1 MLKFAK
7 ANADVGLSFA
17 PLGPMSDWRLVT
29 AFDASFCSRADG
41 TSQGGYFVLLAPKG
55 ILETGEDVYHIL
67 DWRSFKLPRVARSS
81 LAAESQAAGC
91 AADAT
96 EFACRYFEH
105 LLKPHLK
112 LADLLHVK
120 STLQP
125 TMLTD
130 AKSVYDSYHKES
142 MSAVDKR
149 SGLEIRVVKEQLQSL
164 GGQLR
169 WVSSE
174 RQLADGLTKMSTRQS
189 LADRLRHAKVKFL
202 YDPAYTATKKKSL
215 SERQAEIQASS
226 KPLPNAEVKTPKY
239 DHFEKPS
246 KILEETETYEYNE
259 TFESEDI
266 PVDEEISEPNA
277 VPAEECFAQ
286 NEAVIE
292 YVNAASH
299 GASSFQATD
308 LLKYVFKTLLCWNLC
323 VFPVAEGAST
333 EMCFTG
339 GEIAATGANNNLLWL
354 FLVIFLV
361 FAILAFFWLRRRCRQ
376 LENDLYAV

>member
-1 MLKFAK
+1 MLAGDVSKGFASTVFEANKLLKFAK
-7 ANADVGLSFA
+7 ANADVGLSIE

-29 AFDASFCSRADG
+29 ACDASFCSRADG

-67 DWRSFKLPRVARSS
+67 GWRSFKLPRVARSS

-125 TMLTD
+125 TMVTD

-142 MSAVDKR
+142 MSSVGKR

-174 RQLADGLTKMSTRQS
+174 RQWADGLTKMSTRQS

-202 YDPAYTATKKKSL
+202 YDPACTAAKKKPL
-215 SERQAEIQASS
+215 SERQAEIQ
-226 KPLPNAEVKTPKY
+226 
-239 DHFEKPS
+239 
-246 KILEETETYEYNE
+246 
-259 TFESEDI
+259 
-266 PVDEEISEPNA
+266 
-277 VPAEECFAQ
+277 
-286 NEAVIE
+286 
-292 YVNAASH
+292 
-299 GASSFQATD
+299 
-308 LLKYVFKTLLCWNLC
+308 
-323 VFPVAEGAST
+323 
-333 EMCFTG
+333 
-339 GEIAATGANNNLLWL
+339 
-354 FLVIFLV
+354 
-361 FAILAFFWLRRRCRQ
+361 
-376 LENDLYAV
+376 

>member
-1 MLKFAK
+1 MLAGDVSNKLLKFAK
-7 ANADVGLSFA
+7 ANADVGLSFE
-17 PLGPMSDWRLVT
+17 PMSDWRLVT

-112 LADLLHVK
+112 LADLLQVK
-120 STLQP
+120 SSLQP
-125 TMLTD
+125 TMVID
-130 AKSVYDSYHKES
+130 AIYVYDSYHKES

-149 SGLEIRVVKEQLQSL
+149 SGLEIRMVKEQLQSL

-174 RQLADGLTKMSTRQS
+174 RQLADGFTKMSARQS

-202 YDPAYTATKKKSL
+202 YDPAYTAAKKKPL
-215 SERQAEIQASS
+215 SERQAEIQSSS
-226 KPLPNAEVKTPKY
+226 KPLPTAKIKNPKYIKTPK
-239 DHFEKPS
+239 
-246 KILEETETYEYNE
+246 
-259 TFESEDI
+259 
-266 PVDEEISEPNA
+266 V
-277 VPAEECFAQ
+277 
-286 NEAVIE
+286 
-292 YVNAASH
+292 
-299 GASSFQATD
+299 
-308 LLKYVFKTLLCWNLC
+308 
-323 VFPVAEGAST
+323 
-333 EMCFTG
+333 
-339 GEIAATGANNNLLWL
+339 
-354 FLVIFLV
+354 
-361 FAILAFFWLRRRCRQ
+361 
-376 LENDLYAV
+376 